1 MNSDL
6 MNGDRTSVEIE
17 KKKVWNDQ
25 RSSNDFDSRYESI
38 DPNIMKR
45 MSTNRERYYEK
56 VKEWRGTRY
65 RLIVHR
71 SKIDGDSRSGLIR
84 VIETMLDN
92 SRGLLIDAVTSAT
105 VCNPKCCRG
114 HAVATCARRWQDHQ
128 LGELIAQQKYA
139 GDGNRRVIE
148 AAFSGQNVTSL
159 ITIAE
164 EGGGWGVMV
173 MIKTC
178 EKKMRWG
185 KRVNRELSL

>member
-6 MNGDRTSVEIE
+6 MNGDRTSVEID
-17 KKKVWNDQ
+17 KKKKKIWNDH
-25 RSSNDFDSRYESI
+25 RMILTRELIDS
-38 DPNIMKR
+38 NIMKR
-45 MSTNRERYYEK
+45 IEKDTYEK
-56 VKEWRGTRY
+56 VNEWRGTRY

-71 SKIDGDSRSGLIR
+71 SRIDGDSRSGLIR

-185 KRVNRELSL
+185 KRVIRELSL